1 MDNKISVTAFLNKTL
16 SILTAVFPIALSM
29 CVCSGIGTLAGIILS
44 CIFAVFYND
53 SKEDK
58 KINIYLAF
66 LIITYCCNAFGIL
79 TAIAAFVGCLVMLMI
94 LKTFKIKAK
103 YIGNLSA
110 SAGRMLATALTV
122 TVLFTTLYFG
132 IGASG
137 NNVREMIASYLSLGF
152 HPNWRGVLYG
162 TIVMV
167 VMITFPR
174 KFKEFSKTVSAPFIA
189 VILTTALNFLLN
201 PADMIT
207 SISEIGEPSFSQ
219 FKTIFILSKDTF
231 SAINAILAAVALLF
245 TISPLVYDNNTN
257 KKNEKKSF
265 GDILPNLT
273 AAGLIAILCVLGN
286 AFLARIPVHSCA
298 VILIVGAWQTV
309 QWGQFKYAFSNIYSV
324 ICFTAVIISI
334 LLFGVTHGIIV
345 SAFISILLSLLSKKA
360 ITSF

>member
-29 CVCSGIGTLAGIILS
+29 CVCSEIGALAGIILS

-58 KINIYLAF
+58 KTNIYLAF
-66 LIITYCCNAFGIL
+66 LIITYCCSAFGIL
-79 TAIAAFVGCLVMLMI
+79 TAIAAFVGCLLMLTV
-94 LKTFKIKAK
+94 LKLFRIEAK
-103 YIGNLSA
+103 HITNISS
-110 SAGRMLATALTV
+110 SAGTMLATALTV

-167 VMITFPR
+167 IMITFPR
-174 KFKEFSKTVSAPFIA
+174 KFKKFSKTISAPFIA
-189 VILTTALNFLLN
+189 VILTTVLNFLLN

-207 SISEIGEPSFSQ
+207 SISEIGKPTFSEL
-219 FKTIFILSKDTF
+219 KTIFLLSKDTF
-231 SAINAILAAVALLF
+231 SAVNAILAAVALLF
-245 TISPLVYDNNTN
+245 TIYPLVYDNNTN
-257 KKNEKKSF
+257 KKKSF
-265 GDILPNLT
+265 GDILHNLS
-273 AAGLIAILCVLGN
+273 AAGLIAVLCILGN
-286 AFLARIPVHSCA
+286 AFFIRIPVHSCA
-298 VILIVGAWQTV
+298 VILIVGAWQSV
-309 QWGQFKYAFSNIYSV
+309 KWGQFKYAFSNIYSV
-324 ICFTAVIISI
+324 ISFTAVIISI
-334 LLFGVTHGIIV
+334 LLLGVTYGIII